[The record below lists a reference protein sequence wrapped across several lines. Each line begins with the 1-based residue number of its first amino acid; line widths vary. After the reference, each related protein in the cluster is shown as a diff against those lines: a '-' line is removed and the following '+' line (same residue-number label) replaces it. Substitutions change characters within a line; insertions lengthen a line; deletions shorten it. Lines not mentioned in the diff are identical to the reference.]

1 MHHAASPPS
10 TLPLLTL
17 QARARGKEQLGNEI
31 ANCATAQIAFDNA
44 DDAEETQPARSE
56 GQQVRFVACREEPH
70 AKPFIQVLAL

>member
-10 TLPLLTL
+10 TLPLLIL

-31 ANCATAQIAFDNA
+31 ANCATAQIACDNA
-44 DDAEETQPARSE
+44 DDAKKTQPARSE
-56 GQQVRFVACREEPH
+56 GKQGRFVAFREEPH

>member
-10 TLPLLTL
+10 TLPLLII

-31 ANCATAQIAFDNA
+31 ANRATAQIAFHNA
-44 DDAEETQPARSE
+44 GDAKKTLPARSE
-56 GQQVRFVACREEPH
+56 GKRGRFVACREEPD